1 MDFSKAFDKVNHSK
15 LIWKL
20 HNYGIRSNVLGWIRA
35 FLGDR
40 SQRVVVGG
48 EESDSVPVTSGV
60 PQGSVLGPILFL
72 VYINDL
78 PENVTSQVRLFA
90 DDTAMYLTMEVT
102 NDSSVLQQDLD
113 RLSVWESDWDMEFNP
128 SKCQVVQVTGYKKP
142 INAAYKLHGV
152 ILETVT
158 CARYLGADISSNLSW
173 GSHIDR
179 ITGTANRTLGFVR
192 RNIRTKM
199 SGVREAAYT
208 TLVRPQLEYAAA
220 IWDPNHDDKIKQIE
234 KVQRRAARWTTCNFG
249 RMASVTDM
257 IETLGWRTLEQRRAD
272 ARLCLFFKI
281 INNMVAV
288 PLPDYIQPNPRIS
301 RRGHFRSFCQL
312 QTTKDYYKYSF
323 FPLAIVQW
331 NALPEEVVCSPNLD
345 IFKAAVGKLQHSKP

>member
-1 MDFSKAFDKVNHSK
+1 MTAQ
-15 LIWKL
+15 
-20 HNYGIRSNVLGWIRA
+20 YSNRTWT
-35 FLGDR
+35 
-40 SQRVVVGG
+40 
-48 EESDSVPVTSGV
+48 DSLC
-60 PQGSVLGPILFL
+60 GSPTG
-72 VYINDL
+72 
-78 PENVTSQVRLFA
+78 TW
-90 DDTAMYLTMEVT
+90 
-102 NDSSVLQQDLD
+102 SSTP
-113 RLSVWESDWDMEFNP
+113 P
-128 SKCQVVQVTGYKKP
+128 S
-142 INAAYKLHGV
+142 AAYELHGL

-158 CARYLGADISSNLSW
+158 CARYLGVDISSNLSW

-220 IWDPNHDDKIKQIE
+220 IWDPNRDDKIKQIE

-249 RMASVTDM
+249 RTASVTDM

-272 ARLCLFFKI
+272 AFFKI

-301 RRGHFRSFCQL
+301 RRGHSRSFCQL
-312 QTTKDYYKYSF
+312 QTTKDYYKCSF

-331 NALPEEVVCSPNLD
+331 NALPEEVVSSPNLD
-345 IFKAAVGKLQHSKP
+345 IFNAAVCKLQHSKP

>member
-1 MDFSKAFDKVNHSK
+1 MNRRTDPGSSFAPSSQWRV
-15 LIWKL
+15 
-20 HNYGIRSNVLGWIRA
+20 RA
-35 FLGDR
+35 
-40 SQRVVVGG
+40 
-48 EESDSVPVTSGV
+48 
-60 PQGSVLGPILFL
+60 
-72 VYINDL
+72 
-78 PENVTSQVRLFA
+78 
-90 DDTAMYLTMEVT
+90 

-152 ILETVT
+152 IMETVT
-158 CARYLGADISSNLSW
+158 CARYLGVDITSNLSW

-208 TLVRPQLEYAAA
+208 NLVRPQLEYAAA

-249 RMASVTDM
+249 RTASVTDM

-281 INNMVAV
+281 INNMAAV
-288 PLPDYIQPNPRIS
+288 PYLITSSQIPAYLDAAIL
-301 RRGHFRSFCQL
+301 GHFANCKRQRTTISTLFPRLQLFGRMRSQKKLLARQTLTYSRQQL
-312 QTTKDYYKYSF
+312 ASCNT
-323 FPLAIVQW
+323 
-331 NALPEEVVCSPNLD
+331 ESPRSQ
-345 IFKAAVGKLQHSKP
+345 V